1 MTVKQ
6 LRERLERVEKLNPDM
21 EVLVWNHIDEIYE
34 EATYACVEEVDKLDC
49 GERIYNEET
58 DEYETTQ
65 AFIISN

>member
-21 EVLVWNHIDEIYE
+21 AVFVWNHIDEIYE
-34 EATYACVEEVDKLDC
+34 EMIYSGVEELYTLDC

-58 DEYETTQ
+58 
-65 AFIISN
+65 

>member
-34 EATYACVEEVDKLDC
+34 EVTYACVEELYKLDC

-58 DEYETTQ
+58 DEYETIKSFCIT
-65 AFIISN
+65 N